1 MSDSLDLHCPA
12 IRAHYVEIL
21 GQLLEEEGGRRDAV
35 FAAVGLA
42 ADRLLHPD
50 TLLTVA
56 EFVAV
61 CREALKQ
68 SRDPALGL
76 AFGQRLK
83 FTTHGSLSQAAISC
97 ATIEEALRTLAKYFS
112 IRFAYIDLTFFVEGG
127 DAVIQLDMRH
137 DFDDLYR
144 FNVEAVL
151 AALMDVNQLLFGKR
165 LMLDGSCRLA
175 YPAPEPSHR
184 ARYAA
189 LFGESAHFGQPAN
202 QLRFRADL
210 LALPMALHNPVA
222 RRLAEAECEV
232 ELARLARH
240 QGVAGRVRSVLES
253 VTRDPLPGL
262 DAVADQL
269 HVSPRTLR
277 RQLKREGTGFQ
288 ALLDEVRAMRARW
301 LLTRTSQ
308 SVEVIAWQLGYSDPS
323 NFGRAFRKW
332 ERCSPSAYRA
342 EHRGQGASA

>member
-1 MSDSLDLHCPA
+1 MSDALDLHSPA

-21 GQLLEEEGGRRDAV
+21 GQLLEEEGGKRDAV
-35 FAAVGLA
+35 FAAAGLS
-42 ADRLLHPD
+42 ADRLAHPD

-61 CREALKQ
+61 CREALQQ
-68 SRDPALGL
+68 SDDPALGL

-97 ATIEEALRTLAKYFS
+97 ATIDEALRTLAKYFS
-112 IRFAYIDLTFFVEGG
+112 IRFAYIDLTFFVEGRE
-127 DAVIQLDMRH
+127 AVIQLTMRH

-151 AALMDVNQLLFGKR
+151 AALMDVNQLLFGKQ
-165 LMLDGSCRLA
+165 LMYGGSCRLA
-175 YPAPEPSHR
+175 YPAPEPAHR

-189 LFGESAHFGQPAN
+189 LFGDAAHFGQPAN
-202 QLRFRADL
+202 QLRFQADML
-210 LALPMALHNPVA
+210 GLPMALHNPVA
-222 RRLAEAECEV
+222 RRLAEVECEA
-232 ELARLARH
+232 ELVRLAQH
-240 QGVAGRVRSVLES
+240 QGVSGRVRSVLES
-253 VTRDPLPGL
+253 VTSEPLPGL
-262 DAVADQL
+262 DAVAERL

-288 ALLDEVRAMRARW
+288 TLLDEVRAVRARW

-332 ERCSPSAYRA
+332 EHCSPSAYRTEA
-342 EHRGQGASA
+342 RGQSSR